1 MNTALTDKERFPAIT
16 ENGWEMLKHLREHAH
31 APKFNFQSGDRVTHH
46 AIERIRE
53 YETYLKGVDS
63 FGWSHGEMPPWLIE
77 FTEKVLRD
85 VPFYRRYGA
94 IKEKFFELPTVSR
107 QDLYKELWAFVPDSQ
122 PLDDLIV
129 YTTSGTTGNSLKI
142 LSHPEVS
149 TKYLA
154 VLQKALSLQNVTLE
168 GGNRVSIVLVGW
180 QEQTLTYASVSS
192 YLNDA
197 GFVKINLNPKEWN
210 NTEDRISFLEDCNA
224 EIYTGDP
231 IAFTELSKL
240 DLKTK
245 PKALV
250 SSAMRLFPELKRDL
264 EEKFSCPVIDI
275 YSMNEA
281 RAVAVGTDAGHR
293 LLTPDLYVE
302 ILDENGNTSAPNERG
317 EIVLSGGWN
326 PFLPLLRYRTGDY
339 ASLDLSGDV
348 PVLSNL
354 EGRAPVLF
362 YDSNGKAIN
371 NIDVTHA
378 LKPFPLTQ
386 IQLHQT
392 ADSKLIFKTRGR
404 DIDLSEIEAALRNLF
419 GSDVE
424 MTLQELSDSETKK
437 GKTIQ
442 YTSDLPGTQAS
453 CLQ

>member
-1 MNTALTDKERFPAIT
+1 LTDKERFPAIS
-16 ENGWEMLKHLREHAH
+16 ESGWEMLKHLREHAH
-31 APKFNFQSGDRVTHH
+31 APKFNFQSGDRITHS
-46 AIERIRE
+46 AIEQIRE
-53 YETYLKGVDS
+53 YETYLKDVDS
-63 FGWSHGEMPPWLIE
+63 FGWRHGEMPDWLIG
-77 FTEKVLRD
+77 FTEKVLSD
-85 VPFYRRYGA
+85 VPFYRRRGGTA
-94 IKEKFFELPTVSR
+94 ENFFELPATSR
-107 QDLYKELWAFVPDSQ
+107 QDLYKEPWAFVPDSQ

-129 YTTSGTTGNSLKI
+129 YTTSGTTGNTLKI

-154 VLQKALSLQNVTLE
+154 VLKKALLLHGVTLD

-180 QEQTLTYASVSS
+180 QEYTLTYASVSS

-197 GFVKINLNPKEWN
+197 GFVKINLNPKEW
-210 NTEDRISFLEDCNA
+210 TTAEDRISFLEDCDA

-231 IAFTELSKL
+231 IAFAELARL

-250 SSAMRLFPELKRDL
+250 SSAMRLFPELKREL

-281 RAVAVGTDAGHR
+281 RAVAVGTDAGHK

-302 ILDENGNTSAPNERG
+302 LLDEEGNACPEGTRG

-339 ASLDLSGDV
+339 ASLDLSGNV
-348 PVLSNL
+348 PVLIGL

-362 YDSNGKAIN
+362 YDSKGQAIN

-392 ADSKLIFKTRGR
+392 EDRRFTFKTRGR
-404 DIDLSEIEAALRNLF
+404 DIDLNQIEAALRNLF
-419 GSDVE
+419 GSDSE
-424 MTLQELSDSETKK
+424 ITLQELTKSETIN

-442 YTSDLPGTQAS
+442 YTSDLPGAQAS
-453 CLQ
+453 RLQ

>member
-1 MNTALTDKERFPAIT
+1 MDNTLTDKERFPAISGD
-16 ENGWEMLKHLREHAH
+16 GWEMLKHLREHPH
-31 APKFNFQSGDRVTHH
+31 APRYNFQSGDRVTSE
-46 AIERIRE
+46 AIERIRK
-53 YETYLKGVDS
+53 YETYLNAVDS
-63 FGWSHGEMPPWLIE
+63 FGWQHGETPDWLIE

-94 IKEKFFELPTVSR
+94 SVEKFFELPVVNR
-107 QDLYKELWAFVPDSQ
+107 NDLYKEPWAFVPDSQ
-122 PLDDLIV
+122 TLDDLIV

-154 VLQKALSLQNVTLE
+154 VLKKALDIYGVTLE

-197 GFVKINLNPKEWN
+197 GFVKINLNPKEWRSA
-210 NTEDRISFLEDCNA
+210 EDRISFLEDCSA

-231 IAFTELSKL
+231 IAFSELAKL

-250 SSAMRLFPELKRDL
+250 SSAMRLFPELKKEL
-264 EEKFSCPVIDI
+264 EEKFECPVVDI

-281 RAVAVGTDAGHR
+281 RAIAVGVDEGHR

-302 ILDENGNTSAPNERG
+302 ILDEDGNTCAPNTRG

-348 PVLSNL
+348 PVLVNL
-354 EGRAPVLF
+354 EGRQPVLF
-362 YDSNGKAIN
+362 YDSHGRAIN
-371 NIDVTHA
+371 NIDVTHI

-386 IQLHQT
+386 IQLHQNK
-392 ADSKLIFKTRGR
+392 DGSFIFKARGR
-404 DIDLSEIEAALRNLF
+404 ELDLNAIEEALRKLF
-419 GSDVE
+419 GEDAE
-424 MTLQELSDSETKK
+424 ITLQELTNIEN

-442 YTSDLPGTQAS
+442 YTSERGVRRL
-453 CLQ
+453 

>member
-1 MNTALTDKERFPAIT
+1 MDNTLTDKERFPAIS
-16 ENGWEMLKHLREHAH
+16 ENGWEMLKHLREHSH
-31 APKFNFQSGDRVTHH
+31 APRYNFQSGDRITKE
-46 AIERIRE
+46 AIKRIRE
-53 YETYLKGVDS
+53 YETQLNAIDS
-63 FGWSHGEMPPWLIE
+63 FGWQHGETPDWLIA
-77 FTEKVLRD
+77 FTEKVLSD
-85 VPFYRRYGA
+85 VPFYRRRGGVA
-94 IKEKFFELPTVSR
+94 EKFFELPVVNRS
-107 QDLYKELWAFVPDSQ
+107 DLYKEPWAFAPNSQ
-122 PLDDLIV
+122 SLNDLIV
-129 YTTSGTTGNSLKI
+129 YTTSGTTANSLKI

-154 VLQKALSLQNVTLE
+154 VLKKALSLHGVTLE

-210 NTEDRISFLEDCNA
+210 TAEDRISFLEDCNT

-231 IAFTELSKL
+231 IAFSELAKL

-250 SSAMRLFPELKRDL
+250 SSAMRLFPELKKEL
-264 EEKFSCPVIDI
+264 EEKFACPVVDI

-281 RAVAVGTDAGHR
+281 RAIGVGVDEGHE

-302 ILDENGNTSAPNERG
+302 ILDENGKACAPLTRG

-339 ASLDLSGDV
+339 ASLDLSGDIPMLV
-348 PVLSNL
+348 NL
-354 EGRAPVLF
+354 EGRQPVLF
-362 YDSNGKAIN
+362 YDSHGRAIN
-371 NIDVTHA
+371 NIDVTHV

-386 IQLHQT
+386 IQLHQNK
-392 ADSKLIFKTRGR
+392 DGSFIFKARGR
-404 DIDLSEIEAALRNLF
+404 ELDLNAIEEALRKLF
-419 GSDVE
+419 GEDAE
-424 MTLQELSDSETKK
+424 ITLQELKTLEN

-442 YTSDLPGTQAS
+442 YTSDSFESHL
-453 CLQ
+453 

>member
-1 MNTALTDKERFPAIT
+1 MMDKSLTDKERFPAIT
-16 ENGWEMLKHLREHAH
+16 DCGRALLKTLREHAH
-31 APKFNFQSGDRVTHH
+31 APRYNFESGDRVTHE
-46 AIERIRE
+46 AIERIKE
-53 YETYLKGVDS
+53 YETQLKSVET
-63 FGWSHGEMPPWLIE
+63 FGWRYGETPAWFVE
-77 FTEKVLRD
+77 FTSKVLRD
-85 VPFYRRYGA
+85 VPFYRRYGMNA
-94 IKEKFFELPTVSR
+94 KQFFELPVVNR
-107 QDLYKELWAFVPDSQ
+107 QDLYKEPWSFVPDSQ

-129 YTTSGTTGNSLKI
+129 YTSSGTTGNTLKI

-154 VLQKALSLQNVTLE
+154 VLKKALSFHGVTLE

-180 QEQTLTYASVSS
+180 QEYTLTYASISS

-197 GFVKINLNPKEWN
+197 GFVKININPKEWK
-210 NTEDRISFLEDCNA
+210 TAEDRISFLEDCNA

-231 IAFTELSKL
+231 IAFAELAKL

-250 SSAMRLFPELKRDL
+250 SSAMRLFPELKKEL
-264 EEKFSCPVIDI
+264 EEKFACPVVDI

-281 RAVAVGTDAGHR
+281 RAVAVGVSEGHK

-302 ILDENGNTSAPNERG
+302 ILDDDGNTCATGTRG

-348 PVLSNL
+348 PVLVNL

-362 YDSNGKAIN
+362 YDSNGQAVN
-371 NIDVTHA
+371 NIDVTYA

-392 ADSKLIFKTRGR
+392 ADGNFIFKARGHEL
-404 DIDLSEIEAALRNLF
+404 DWNAIEEALRKLF
-419 GSDVE
+419 GDSQKL
-424 MTLQELSDSETKK
+424 TLQELTDADTQG

-442 YTSDLPGTQAS
+442 YTTDIKMSS
-453 CLQ
+453 